1 MILAITNVILGVIGF
16 CIAFYIF
23 HKKSHE
29 TALVCPIG
37 SDCDSVVHSE
47 YSEFFGVPVER
58 LGMLYYL
65 LITIFYA
72 LAIFFPTLTDG
83 LIHFI
88 MLGVTLGSFLFSAY
102 LVSVQGF
109 VLHEWCAWC
118 LGSAAVS
125 TMIFLANFFLVDL
138 SITSYLVEYKGIIV
152 LLHGI
157 AAAIGVG
164 GATITDTLF
173 FKYLSDKKISKD
185 EGSTLK
191 TLSTVIWFA
200 LGLLVLTGVGLYLPE
215 QEALLQTPKFLV
227 KMIVVAVLILNGV
240 ALNLVISP
248 KITKIK
254 FDDQEPIRDVKNDL
268 LRHVAFALGAVS
280 IISWYFVFIL
290 GSLRKVNMDFDS
302 IILIYLLI
310 LVVGILGSQFFA
322 EHIRRCK
329 SYEK

>member
-1 MILAITNVILGVIGF
+1 MILAITNVILGIIGF

-37 SDCDSVVHSE
+37 SDCDAVVHSE
-47 YSEFFGVPVER
+47 YSHFMGVSVER
-58 LGMLYYL
+58 LGMVYYL

-72 LAIFFPTLTDG
+72 FAIFFPTLTNG

-88 MLGVTLGSFLFSAY
+88 MLGITLGSFLFSAY

-109 VLHEWCAWC
+109 VIHEWCAWC
-118 LGSAAVS
+118 LGSATVS
-125 TMIFLANFFLVDL
+125 TMIFLTNFLLVDL
-138 SITSYLVEYKGIIV
+138 EVTYYLVQYKGLIV

-173 FKYLSDKKISKD
+173 FKYLSDKKISK
-185 EGSTLK
+185 EEASTLK
-191 TLSTVIWFA
+191 TLSTLIWFA
-200 LGLLVLTGVGLYLPE
+200 LGLLVLTGVGLYMPE
-215 QEALLQTPKFLV
+215 KETLLQTPKFLA
-227 KMIVVAVLILNGV
+227 KMIAVAVLIVNGV
-240 ALNLVISP
+240 ALNFIVSP
-248 KITKIK
+248 KITKIN
-254 FDDQEPIRDVKNDL
+254 FDDQEPIRDIKNDI

-290 GSLRKVNMDFDS
+290 GSLRSTNMTFDN
-302 IILIYLLI
+302 IILIYLLA
-310 LVVGILGSQFFA
+310 LVIGVLGSQFFA
-322 EHIRRCK
+322 EHIRRK
-329 SYEK
+329 DSLK